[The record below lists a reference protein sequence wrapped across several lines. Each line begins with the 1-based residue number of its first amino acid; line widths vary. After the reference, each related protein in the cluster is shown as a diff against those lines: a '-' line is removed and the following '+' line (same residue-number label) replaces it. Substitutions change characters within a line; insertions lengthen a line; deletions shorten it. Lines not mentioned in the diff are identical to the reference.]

1 LIITLTNEKIN
12 IDDDNFYCTF
22 SNETLNKL
30 SYYHLA
36 RRRNI
41 TYKFFISNRELRLV
55 CPLLKTM
62 ANENVVLWPSIKLPF
77 RKYPVY
83 VYFYA
88 VALYLSSNLSM
99 REVAARTRIQFGLD
113 KFSHSTLSR
122 TLKRLSGIVEELL
135 NMSSDTLIEETASNI
150 KTLFIRKHWIDL
162 KKNQYATLLQIF
174 HSVLDPEKI
183 ILFSSLLSLKYFNKF
198 MKFVI

>member
-1 LIITLTNEKIN
+1 MTNEKIN
-12 IDDDNFYCTF
+12 IDNDNFYCTF

-30 SYYHLA
+30 SYHQLA

-99 REVAARTRIQFGLD
+99 REAAARTRIQFGLD

-135 NMSSDTLIEETASNI
+135 NMSPDILIEKTASNI
-150 KTLFIRKHWIDL
+150 KTLFIRKHWGNI
-162 KKNQYATLLQIF
+162 KKNKYATLLQIF
-174 HSVLDPEKI
+174 QSVLDKDKI
-183 ILFSSLLSLKYFNKF
+183 IPFSSLLSFKYFNNF

>member
-1 LIITLTNEKIN
+1 MTNEKIN
-12 IDDDNFYCTF
+12 IDNDNFYCTF

-30 SYYHLA
+30 SYHHLA

-55 CPLLKTM
+55 CPLLKTL

-99 REVAARTRIQFGLD
+99 REAAARTRIQFGLD

-135 NMSSDTLIEETASNI
+135 NISPDILIEKTVSNI
-150 KTLFIRKHWIDL
+150 KTLFIRKHWSDL
-162 KKNQYATLLQIF
+162 KKNKYATLLQIF
-174 HSVLDPEKI
+174 QSVLDKDKI
-183 ILFSSLLSLKYFNKF
+183 IPFSSLLSFKYFNIF

>member
-12 IDDDNFYCTF
+12 IDNDNFYCTF
-22 SNETLNKL
+22 SSETLEKL
-30 SYYHLA
+30 SYHQLA

-88 VALYLSSNLSM
+88 VALYLSSSLSM
-99 REVAARTRIQFGLD
+99 REVADRTRIQFGLD

-122 TLKRLSGIVEELL
+122 TLKKLSGIVEELL
-135 NMSSDTLIEETASNI
+135 NISTDILIEKTALNI
-150 KTLFIRKHWIDL
+150 KTLFIRKHWSDL
-162 KKNQYATLLQIF
+162 KKNKYATLLQIF
-174 HSVLDPEKI
+174 QSVLDKDKI
-183 ILFSSLLSLKYFNKF
+183 NPFSSLLSLKYFNKF
-198 MKFVI
+198 MKFAI

>member
-1 LIITLTNEKIN
+1 MTNEKIN
-12 IDDDNFYCTF
+12 IDNDNFYCTF
-22 SNETLNKL
+22 SSETLEKL
-30 SYYHLA
+30 SYHQLA

-88 VALYLSSNLSM
+88 VALYLSSSLSM
-99 REVAARTRIQFGLD
+99 REVADRTRIQFGLD

-122 TLKRLSGIVEELL
+122 TLKKLSGIVEELL
-135 NMSSDTLIEETASNI
+135 NISTDILIEKTALNI
-150 KTLFIRKHWIDL
+150 KTLFIRKHWSDL
-162 KKNQYATLLQIF
+162 KKNKYATLLQIF
-174 HSVLDPEKI
+174 QSVLDKDKI
-183 ILFSSLLSLKYFNKF
+183 NPFSSLLSLKYFNKF
-198 MKFVI
+198 MKFAI

>member
-1 LIITLTNEKIN
+1 
-12 IDDDNFYCTF
+12 
-22 SNETLNKL
+22 
-30 SYYHLA
+30 
-36 RRRNI
+36 
-41 TYKFFISNRELRLV
+41 
-55 CPLLKTM
+55 M

-135 NMSSDTLIEETASNI
+135 NMSPDILLEETASNI
-150 KTLFIRKHWIDL
+150 KALFIRKHWSDL

-174 HSVLDPEKI
+174 QSVLDKDKI
-183 ILFSSLLSLKYFNKF
+183 IPFSSLLSLKYFNNF